1 MGVAASR
8 FTRGPWF
15 ERQRTATRR
24 DATAVRLACGNKG
37 FGNHKCLASPAR
49 ERKVAAQRKK
59 AVLTSAP
66 SVGDLNAQLVKRGMV
81 APLLSVVVPV
91 KNEEQGIL
99 PFVARVG
106 TILDHIAENEGWEI
120 LFVDDGSTDATLAVI
135 VAANQRDPRVRALS
149 FSRNFGKEA
158 ALSAGLDHARGSAVI
173 PMDADMQDPP
183 EVLPEMVAK
192 WREGHE
198 MVFGVRRSRDEDSFT
213 KRMTAGLFY
222 RAHNMVS
229 TDKIPANAGDFRL
242 MDRKVVDVIRAMPER
257 NRFMKGL
264 FAWAGFR
271 QAAVEYDRT
280 ERETG
285 RSKFNYWK
293 LWTLAL
299 DGITSASTVPLRIWS
314 YIGAC
319 VALFA
324 IGFAGWLTVDTL
336 IFGNPVPGYASIM
349 TSVLFLG
356 GIQLISLG
364 VLGEYVGRILTETKQ
379 RPLYV
384 VRDTVGIESD
394 VVR

>member
-1 MGVAASR
+1 
-8 FTRGPWF
+8 
-15 ERQRTATRR
+15 
-24 DATAVRLACGNKG
+24 
-37 FGNHKCLASPAR
+37 
-49 ERKVAAQRKK
+49 VAAQRKK
-59 AVLTSAP
+59 PVLVASP
-66 SVGDLNAQLVKRGMV
+66 SVGDLHAQLVKRGIV

-91 KNEEQGIL
+91 KNEEEGIV
-99 PFVARVG
+99 PFVERVG
-106 TILDHIAENEGWEI
+106 AILDSIAHDEGWEI
-120 LFVDDGSTDATLAVI
+120 LFVDDGSTDATLAAI

-149 FSRNFGKEA
+149 LSRNFGKEA
-158 ALSAGLDHARGSAVI
+158 ALSAGLDHARGNAVI
-173 PMDADMQDPP
+173 PMDVDMQDPP

-192 WREGHE
+192 WRDGYE
-198 MVFGVRRSRDEDSFT
+198 MVFGVRRCRDSDGWA
-213 KRMTAGLFY
+213 KRITAGLYY
-222 RAHNMVS
+222 RAHNAVS
-229 TDKIPANAGDFRL
+229 ADKIPENAGDFRL
-242 MDRKVVDVIRAMPER
+242 MDRKVVDVIRALPER

-271 QAAVEYDRT
+271 QAAVEYDRA
-280 ERETG
+280 ERRTG
-285 RSKFNYWK
+285 KTNYNYWK

-314 YIGAC
+314 YLGA
-319 VALFA
+319 VIALFA
-324 IGFAGWLTVDTL
+324 IGFAGWLAFDTM

-384 VRDTVGIESD
+384 VRDTVGIESQ